1 MGHSIQIN
9 AKNEYIWFFLRS
21 LKSLTGV
28 KFIFYVRT
36 KKQKDKQTDNHF
48 YNSVNHY
55 NVHYL
60 SRVLDY
66 FGSASH
72 NSVNFLVNGR

>member
-1 MGHSIQIN
+1 MNTYGF
-9 AKNEYIWFFLRS
+9 YFLRS
-21 LKSLTGV
+21 LKNLTGD

-36 KKQKDKQTDNHF
+36 KKQKVKQTDNRL
-48 YNSVNHY
+48 YNNVNNY
-55 NVHYL
+55 NVLYL

-72 NSVNFLVNGR
+72 NSVNSLVNGSSGCKLYG